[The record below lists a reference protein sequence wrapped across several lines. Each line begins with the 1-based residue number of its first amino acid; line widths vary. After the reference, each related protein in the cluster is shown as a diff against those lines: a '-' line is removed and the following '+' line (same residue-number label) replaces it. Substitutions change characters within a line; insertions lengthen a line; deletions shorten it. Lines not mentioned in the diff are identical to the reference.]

1 MPRTSRA
8 KDTYGIYYVSQKSS
22 SGLPLFHGEEDRQ
35 KFLSILLGSRE
46 KNNWKLYGYCI
57 TDSDAYHLIIDANG
71 SDISKIMKG
80 INISYSLYARK
91 SGNPGGLYK
100 ERYKSTLI
108 QDRETLIHLLCRIHE
123 KSETDNC
130 GILDDC
136 SDCFRI
142 PPHCSNCIESL
153 KDAVDRLEKTAS
165 AKGITVTD
173 MLADKRVRNDLIIEY
188 RRQSTLS
195 LKELGDAFG
204 GLTESSICKIIHGG
218 NHQ

>member
-1 MPRTSRA
+1 MPRTPRIKNA
-8 KDTYGIYYVSQKSS
+8 YGIYYVSQKSS
-22 SGLPLFHGEEDRQ
+22 SGLPLFHNEEDRQ
-35 KFLSILLGSRE
+35 RFLSILLGSRE

-57 TDSDAYHLIIDANG
+57 TNSNEYHLIIDANG

-80 INISYSLYARK
+80 INISYALYARQA
-91 SGNPGGLYK
+91 GTPGGLYK

-108 QDRETLIHLLCRIHE
+108 QDRDTLVHLLCRIHE

-130 GILDDC
+130 GVLDDC
-136 SDCFRI
+136 SDCFRL
-142 PPHCSNCIESL
+142 PPKCSNCIESL
-153 KDAVDRLEKTAS
+153 EEAFGRLEKTAS
-165 AKGITVTD
+165 AKGVTVAV
-173 MLADKRVRNDLIIEY
+173 LLEDKRVRNNLIVEY